1 MNDLDEKI
9 SRKVSEDVIAVENT
23 LNTLA
28 KPKTAGV
35 YPERKHVQT
44 GPSFSGI
51 DKEIALKNSKNSPG
65 RVTQDTNDIRTL
77 RLSNQRYQ
85 KRFKQDQ
92 RGSTAQPLNMRT
104 YTLNFQNPKINNET
118 AQDNISRDL

>member
-1 MNDLDEKI
+1 MRRSNQLQKSSLMKSSSVTQDESKIYNEPTNDGADLQEMNDLDEKI

-23 LNTLA
+23 LNALS

-85 KRFKQDQ
+85 KRFK
-92 RGSTAQPLNMRT
+92 
-104 YTLNFQNPKINNET
+104 
-118 AQDNISRDL
+118 